1 MCVRLTKEM
10 AEKIDSYVCDGCK
23 QNLMLLNSKA
33 SPSMMGSSG
42 GSSVS
47 GGGGG
52 VAKSSIGLM
61 ASIKQGDISGVGHSG
76 TARLHSHLET

>member
-23 QNLMLLNSKA
+23 HVLLNSKA
-33 SPSMMGSSG
+33 SPSMMASSG
-42 GSSVS
+42 VS
-47 GGGGG
+47 GGGGGGG

-61 ASIKQGDISGVGHSG
+61 ASIKQGGISGIGHSG
-76 TARLHSHLET
+76 TARLHSHLQT

>member
-23 QNLMLLNSKA
+23 HVLLNSKA
-33 SPSMMGSSG
+33 SQSMMGSSG
-42 GSSVS
+42 GSNVS

-61 ASIKQGDISGVGHSG
+61 TSIKQGGISGVGHSS
-76 TARLHSHLET
+76 TARLHSHLQT

>member
-10 AEKIDSYVCDGCK
+10 AEKIDSYVCDSCK

-42 GSSVS
+42 GSS
-47 GGGGG
+47 GGGS

-61 ASIKQGDISGVGHSG
+61 ASIKQGGISGVGHSSM
-76 TARLHSHLET
+76 ARLHSHLQT